1 VKQADFHEFKKTG
14 HLALEVRW
22 LKASDPR
29 VCLSIDENLQ
39 QTPKSPKGNKGV
51 CLQSEAPK
59 GAFFYFPGTA
69 IMFTIEIIIGIKKM
83 MIAIHIHL
91 FVDLSNKEPSS

>member
-51 CLQSEAPK
+51 CLQSESIKVYVLSSDDNEKSRVQQPLHI
-59 GAFFYFPGTA
+59 FFQR
-69 IMFTIEIIIGIKKM
+69 
-83 MIAIHIHL
+83 
-91 FVDLSNKEPSS
+91 